1 MNKFFDKAN
10 THSEASSSE
19 PVLTKWTKRTR
30 TAKRAVVSLSPKRSV
45 GEQHLEKC
53 ESMTPTPATVRGGKF
68 EAAVTTLD

>member
-30 TAKRAVVSLSPKRSV
+30 T
-45 GEQHLEKC
+45 
-53 ESMTPTPATVRGGKF
+53 VRGGKL
-68 EAAVTTLD
+68 EAAVMILD